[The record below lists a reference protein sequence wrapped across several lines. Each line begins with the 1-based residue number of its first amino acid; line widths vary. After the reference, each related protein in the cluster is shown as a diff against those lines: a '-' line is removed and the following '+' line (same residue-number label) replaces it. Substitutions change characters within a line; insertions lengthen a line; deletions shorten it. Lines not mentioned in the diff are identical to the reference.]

1 MTCKYCK
8 DEICTNVESPA
19 VADYCPCQDDYIEL
33 CKFAKDI
40 NCCEKCIHYDLCL
53 YNAYKRIYS
62 KNGKNYPVKVE
73 IKSNMCANFVDK
85 SEYIIPPCKI
95 NSHFFVIP
103 TEENGL
109 EKITRMKAVG
119 FETTET
125 HSVVNCYKSKEVS
138 QQYNIPFYD
147 FGKTAFL
154 TYEKAEQAL
163 KEIKDVKQ

>member
-8 DEICTNVESPA
+8 DEICTNVSSPA
-19 VADYCPCQDDYIEL
+19 CADYCPCRDDYIEL
-33 CKFAKDI
+33 CMFAKGI
-40 NCCEKCIHYDLCL
+40 NYCEECIHHDFCL
-53 YNAYKRIYS
+53 SIAYKDVYS
-62 KNGKNYPVKVE
+62 KHSKNHPIKVE
-73 IKSNMCANFVDK
+73 IESNMCVNFVDK

-95 NSHFFVIP
+95 NSHIFVIP

-109 EKITRMKAVG
+109 EKITRMRVVG

-125 HSVVNCYKSKEVS
+125 HSVVNCYKLKEVS
-138 QQYNIPFYD
+138 LQYNIAFSD

-163 KEIKDVKQ
+163 K

>member
-8 DEICTNVESPA
+8 DEICTNVDCPA
-19 VADYCPCQDDYIEL
+19 CADYCPCQNYDYVEL

-40 NCCEKCIHYDLCL
+40 NYCEKCIHYDLCL
-53 YNAYKRIYS
+53 YNAYQSEYS
-62 KNGKNYPVKVE
+62 KNSKNHPIKVE
-73 IKSNMCANFVDK
+73 IESNMCANFVDK
-85 SEYIIPPCKI
+85 SEYIILPCKI
-95 NSHFFVIP
+95 NSHIFVIP

-109 EKITRMKAVG
+109 GKITRMRAVG

-138 QQYNIPFYD
+138 QQYNIAFSD

-163 KEIKDVKQ
+163 KEVKK